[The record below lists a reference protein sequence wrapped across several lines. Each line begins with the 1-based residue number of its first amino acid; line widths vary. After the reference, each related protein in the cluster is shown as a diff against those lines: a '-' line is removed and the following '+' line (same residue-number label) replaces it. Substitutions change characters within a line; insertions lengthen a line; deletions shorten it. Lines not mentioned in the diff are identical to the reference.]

1 MKALTKRLIVDLF
14 VEPKSGGGH
23 NKNSFPAR
31 RVPPHPPL
39 QIRSGATGHIVVSA
53 LGGVVSDNGTTVY
66 DVENGKGKS

>member
-14 VEPKSGGGH
+14 VEPKSGGGTT
-23 NKNSFPAR
+23 KTVFR
-31 RVPPHPPL
+31 RDVCPPPPL